1 MSPGLSQSERVSLV
15 LPFHLLRLL
24 SSLMADL
31 CMLSGA
37 SFALAAVDVGCK
49 ILWIQLISEFHC
61 LHPDQPAPSSPPR
74 SVGPSGDGP
83 SDPLVGG
90 GRSTNVVA
98 SSSSSSAE
106 EDVDS
111 AASKEFYNCNTHTVH
126 LYQCCSH
133 RSIHRSI

>member
-1 MSPGLSQSERVSLV
+1 MQYLVDWEGYGPEERSWVPARFV
-15 LPFHLLRLL
+15 
-24 SSLMADL
+24 
-31 CMLSGA
+31 
-37 SFALAAVDVGCK
+37 VDP
-49 ILWIQLISEFHC
+49 QLISEFHR
-61 LHPDQPAPSSPPR
+61 LHPDQPAPSSLPR

-111 AASKEFYNCNTHTVH
+111 AASKEFF
-126 LYQCCSH
+126 LSKW
-133 RSIHRSI
+133 SFKMAKLKMDGLDGGLD